1 MASSDLPNSSP
12 GHHIPKE
19 TLQDDVE
26 AKEPTNVDTEA
37 IAVDDGMI
45 TPEEDKRV
53 QRKVD
58 RVVMTLTA
66 AVYFMQYLDKRG
78 LAFAAIFGMR
88 EDLNLQGQEYS

>member
-1 MASSDLPNSSP
+1 MTSKHEVQPSSNEDQDV
-12 GHHIPKE
+12 E
-19 TLQDDVE
+19 TKIIDTDVE
-26 AKEPTNVDTEA
+26 AT
-37 IAVDDGMI
+37 AVDELEISPAD
-45 TPEEDKRV
+45 DKRV

-58 RVVMTLTA
+58 RVVMSLAA